1 MDVRFKVTAVSFIV
15 VMLLLSKADAGM
27 MQGITGVYAALG
39 GLLIFAAIALF
50 PSLTRGD
57 NVDRSKAGGG
67 WSDRI
72 EFDEPPVKED
82 SESSWR

>member
-1 MDVRFKVTAVSFIV
+1 MDLRFKLTAVGFLL
-15 VMLLLSKADAGM
+15 VMLLVSRADPEM
-27 MQGITGVYAALG
+27 MQGITGVYAALA
-39 GLLIFAAIALF
+39 GLLVFAVIGLF

-67 WSDRI
+67 WSDDI
-72 EFDEPPVKED
+72 EFDEPPANED